1 MRQIVGSVEGEFRR
15 YKALAEGALDQLT
28 DEQLSRADGAGDNSV
43 AILMAH
49 ISGNLVSRF
58 TDFLSADGEKPWRDR
73 DAEFVPRQADRAAR
87 REAWERAFAVLFD
100 ALAPLDD
107 EQLHAA
113 VTIRG
118 VAYTVHEALHR
129 ALAHVSYHVGQIV
142 FVAKAL
148 RGAGWRSLS
157 IPPGGSAAYNQDP
170 VREKPPSRP

>member
-1 MRQIVGSVEGEFRR
+1 VREIVGSVEGEFRR
-15 YKALAEGALDQLT
+15 YKALAEGAIDQLT

-49 ISGNLVSRF
+49 VSGNLVSRF
-58 TDFLSADGEKPWRDR
+58 TDFLSSDGEKPWRDR
-73 DAEFVPRQADRAAR
+73 DTEFVPGKADRAEL
-87 REAWERAFAVLFD
+87 REKWERAFAVLFA

-107 EQLHAA
+107 EQLHTA

-118 VAYTVHEALHR
+118 VPYTVHEALHR
-129 ALAHVSYHVGQIV
+129 ALAHVAYHVGQIV

-148 RGAGWRSLS
+148 RGAGWRYLS

-170 VREKPPSRP
+170 VREKPPSR

>member
-15 YKALAEGALDQLT
+15 YKALAEGAIDQLT

-49 ISGNLVSRF
+49 VSGNLVSRF
-58 TDFLSADGEKPWRDR
+58 TDFLSSDGEKPWRDR
-73 DAEFVPRQADRAAR
+73 DTEFVPRKADRAEL
-87 REAWERAFAVLFD
+87 REAWERAFAVLFG

-107 EQLHAA
+107 EQLHAP

-118 VAYTVHEALHR
+118 VPYTVHEALHR

-148 RGAGWRSLS
+148 RGGGWRYLS

-170 VREKPPSRP
+170 VREKPPSRS